1 MICQIDALPS
11 NISIASKYSLS
22 STRDDKREKTGS
34 GNEKIMSQPLNQII
48 PDKSV
53 YLASTFS
60 LKILNTINGN
70 NAWKIDNTK
79 NYGYPILNGLYW

>member
-1 MICQIDALPS
+1 
-11 NISIASKYSLS
+11 
-22 STRDDKREKTGS
+22 
-34 GNEKIMSQPLNQII
+34 MSQSLNQII

-53 YLASTFS
+53 YLASTSS